1 MHILL
6 VEDQLKIADFVTQ
19 GLLING
25 FHVTHCT
32 DGLAALQALQTDTFT
47 VVILDV
53 MLPTMSGLDVLSG
66 ARQLG
71 ITTPVIILSAK
82 GDLNDKLAGF
92 SRGADDYLP
101 KPFYTEELVARINA
115 LIARQTVRTVADDF
129 LVVND
134 LTLNLLTREAVWS
147 GHSVP
152 LTAREFGLL
161 EYLMRSPG
169 YVFSRKQILQHVWKI
184 SFDPQTNVVDVCVKR
199 IKKKIFDNESSL
211 ITSVRGV
218 GYSIGDS
225 TAHTQHI

>member
-6 VEDQLKIADFVTQ
+6 VEDEQKIADFVTQ

-25 FHVTHCT
+25 FRVTHCT
-32 DGLAALQALQTDTFT
+32 DGLAGLQALQTGSFA
-47 VVILDV
+47 VAVLDV

-71 ITTPVIILSAK
+71 ISTPVIILSAK
-82 GDLNDKLAGF
+82 GDLTDKLAGF
-92 SRGADDYLP
+92 SRGSDDYLP

-115 LIARQTVRTVADDF
+115 LIARQTARSASDDF
-129 LVVND
+129 LVVDD
-134 LTLNLLTREAVWS
+134 LALNLLTREAIWS
-147 GHSVP
+147 GHSVS

-169 YVFSRKQILQHVWKI
+169 YVFSRKQILEHVWKI

-225 TAHTQHI
+225 TVHTQHI